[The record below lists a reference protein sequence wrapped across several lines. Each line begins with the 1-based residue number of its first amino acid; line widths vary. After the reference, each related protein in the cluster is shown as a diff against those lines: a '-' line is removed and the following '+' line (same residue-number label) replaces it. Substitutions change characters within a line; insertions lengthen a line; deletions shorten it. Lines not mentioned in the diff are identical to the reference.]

1 MNKRRFI
8 TGLICGLIVSLAA
21 LQPVEGKKNLIIPNA
36 ALVITSK
43 PPVEKPAA
51 KKPAPEVVKQKPDDP
66 PAPKVVKPE
75 TVFLYENIAAVD
87 YFNLGIS
94 LRNEGMYEQA
104 IEAFNQVL
112 LITPGYGD
120 AHYNIALT
128 YFMLGNGNAAFE
140 EYQILKNIDAKAA
153 EGLYNEI
160 KDNAMSDMDNKFI
173 MQVGA
178 FRNNAYAEEMIAK
191 LKAKYFHAYIEKTDR
206 FNKVKIGGIK
216 SKEEGRRMMLDI
228 GKEFNIKP
236 YLVKLK

>member
-1 MNKRRFI
+1 MNKRLFI
-8 TGLICGLIVSLAA
+8 TVLICGLFVSLAA
-21 LQPVEGKKNLIIPNA
+21 FQPVEVKKNVIIPNA
-36 ALVITSK
+36 ALVIASK
-43 PPVEKPAA
+43 PPVEKPPVTVQHTAIIE
-51 KKPAPEVVKQKPDDP
+51 KKDAAPENENIAKDAV
-66 PAPKVVKPE
+66 PE
-75 TVFLYENIAAVD
+75 NENIAAVD

-112 LITPGYGD
+112 LITPAYGD

-128 YFMLGNGNAAFE
+128 YYMLGNGNAAFE

-160 KDNAMSDMDNKFI
+160 TDNAMSDMDNKFI